1 MKSVVNDTDGIVRVA
16 ESVIPEIKHQDEV
29 RVKIASSGL
38 CGSDLPRIFK
48 NGAHYY
54 PITLGH
60 EFSGY
65 IDAVGSGV
73 DDLHPGDAVAC
84 VPLLPCFTC
93 PECLKGF
100 YSQCAKYDFIGSR
113 RDGGFAEYIVVKRK
127 NVFALPTDMPIE
139 DGAFIEPITV
149 GLHAF
154 HLAQGCEN
162 KNVIIIG
169 AGTIGLLAIQCAVA
183 LGAKSVTA
191 IDISSE
197 KLALAKSF
205 GAMQTFNS
213 SEMSAPQMQSVLREL
228 RFNQLILETAGVP
241 QTVEL
246 AVEIAGPHAQ
256 LALVGTLHQ
265 DLHLTSATFGKIL
278 RKELTVIG
286 SWMNYSSPWPGQEWE
301 TASRLLT
308 ERKLSLEP
316 LIAHRGSFESF
327 AQAVRDIA
335 RNAMPGKVL
344 LIPSN
349 RGPAGCGPGIVQNRS
364 FTNGPPSFTLA
375 TIEYG

>member
-73 DDLHPGDAVAC
+73 
-84 VPLLPCFTC
+84 TC

-286 SWMNYSSPWPGQEWE
+286 SWMNYSSPWPGHEWE

-327 AQAVRDIA
+327 TQAVRDIA

-344 LIPSN
+344 LIP
-349 RGPAGCGPGIVQNRS
+349 
-364 FTNGPPSFTLA
+364 
-375 TIEYG
+375 

>member
-1 MKSVVNDTDGIVRVA
+1 MKSVVNDTDGIVRVEERA
-16 ESVIPEIKHQDEV
+16 MPEIQRPDEV

-38 CGSDLPRIFK
+38 CGSDLPRVFK

-65 IDAVGSGV
+65 VDAVGAGV
-73 DDLHPGDAVAC
+73 SDLKAGDAVAC
-84 VPLLPCFTC
+84 VPLLPCFSC
-93 PECLKGF
+93 PECLKGY
-100 YSQCAKYDFIGSR
+100 YSLCAKYDFIGSR
-113 RDGGFAEYIVVKRK
+113 RDGGLTEYIVVNRK
-127 NVFALPTDMPIE
+127 NVFALPDNMPIE

-154 HLAQGCEN
+154 HLAQGCKD

-169 AGTIGLLAIQCAVA
+169 AGTIGLLAIQCAAA

-191 IDISSE
+191 IDINPE
-197 KLALAKSF
+197 KLALAKTF
-205 GAMQTFNS
+205 GATQTCNS
-213 SEMSAPQMQSVLREL
+213 RDMSAAQMQAVLREL

-246 AVEIAGPHAQ
+246 AVEVAGPHAQ

-278 RKELTVIG
+278 RKELTIIG
-286 SWMNYSSPWPGQEWE
+286 SWMNYSSPWPGAEWE

-308 ERKLSLEP
+308 ERRLSLEP
-316 LIAHRGSFESF
+316 LVAHRGSFESF

-335 RNAMPGKVL
+335 GNPMAGKVL
-344 LIPSN
+344 LVP
-349 RGPAGCGPGIVQNRS
+349 
-364 FTNGPPSFTLA
+364 
-375 TIEYG
+375 

>member
-1 MKSVVNDTDGIVRVA
+1 
-16 ESVIPEIKHQDEV
+16 
-29 RVKIASSGL
+29 
-38 CGSDLPRIFK
+38 DLPRIFK

-149 GLHAF
+149 
-154 HLAQGCEN
+154 
-162 KNVIIIG
+162 
-169 AGTIGLLAIQCAVA
+169 GLLAIQCAVA

-344 LIPSN
+344 LIP
-349 RGPAGCGPGIVQNRS
+349 
-364 FTNGPPSFTLA
+364 
-375 TIEYG
+375 

>member
-1 MKSVVNDTDGIVRVA
+1 MVNDTDGIVRVA
-16 ESVIPEIKHQDEV
+16 QRVIPEIKHQDEV

-113 RDGGFAEYIVVKRK
+113 RDGGFAEYIVVNRK

-149 GLHAF
+149 
-154 HLAQGCEN
+154 
-162 KNVIIIG
+162 
-169 AGTIGLLAIQCAVA
+169 GLLAIQCAVA

-213 SEMSAPQMQSVLREL
+213 LEMSAPQMQSVLREL

-301 TASRLLT
+301 TACRLLT

-316 LIAHRGSFESF
+316 LIAYRGSFESF

-344 LIPSN
+344 LIP
-349 RGPAGCGPGIVQNRS
+349 
-364 FTNGPPSFTLA
+364 
-375 TIEYG
+375 

>member
-16 ESVIPEIKHQDEV
+16 KSVIPEIKHQDEV

-149 GLHAF
+149 
-154 HLAQGCEN
+154 
-162 KNVIIIG
+162 
-169 AGTIGLLAIQCAVA
+169 GLLAIQCAVA

-308 ERKLSLEP
+308 ERKLSLDP

-327 AQAVRDIA
+327 TQAVRDIA

-344 LIPSN
+344 LIP
-349 RGPAGCGPGIVQNRS
+349 
-364 FTNGPPSFTLA
+364 
-375 TIEYG
+375 

>member
-1 MKSVVNDTDGIVRVA
+1 MGEISVKTGNNARNGGKNSLNRLIRCVCGKKIGPDPRNFNQRVSLGRND
-16 ESVIPEIKHQDEV
+16 
-29 RVKIASSGL
+29 
-38 CGSDLPRIFK
+38 
-48 NGAHYY
+48 
-54 PITLGH
+54 
-60 EFSGY
+60 
-65 IDAVGSGV
+65 
-73 DDLHPGDAVAC
+73 
-84 VPLLPCFTC
+84 LL
-93 PECLKGF
+93 
-100 YSQCAKYDFIGSR
+100 IR
-113 RDGGFAEYIVVKRK
+113 
-127 NVFALPTDMPIE
+127 
-139 DGAFIEPITV
+139 
-149 GLHAF
+149 
-154 HLAQGCEN
+154 
-162 KNVIIIG
+162 
-169 AGTIGLLAIQCAVA
+169 
-183 LGAKSVTA
+183 
-191 IDISSE
+191 
-197 KLALAKSF
+197 
-205 GAMQTFNS
+205 TFLNS

-344 LIPSN
+344 LIP
-349 RGPAGCGPGIVQNRS
+349 
-364 FTNGPPSFTLA
+364 
-375 TIEYG
+375 

>member
-113 RDGGFAEYIVVKRK
+113 RDSEV
-127 NVFALPTDMPIE
+127 
-139 DGAFIEPITV
+139 GAFIEPITV

-344 LIPSN
+344 LIP
-349 RGPAGCGPGIVQNRS
+349 
-364 FTNGPPSFTLA
+364 
-375 TIEYG
+375 

>member
-344 LIPSN
+344 LIPCKPRAS
-349 RGPAGCGPGIVQNRS
+349 VM
-364 FTNGPPSFTLA
+364 LA
-375 TIEYG
+375 RYCAKQIIHQWSPFVYTSHN

>member
-1 MKSVVNDTDGIVRVA
+1 MKSVVNDTDGIVRVEERA
-16 ESVIPEIKHQDEV
+16 MPEIQRPDEV

-38 CGSDLPRIFK
+38 CGSDLPRVFK
-48 NGAHYY
+48 NDAHYY

-65 IDAVGSGV
+65 VDAVGAGV
-73 DDLHPGDAVAC
+73 SDLKAGDAVAC
-84 VPLLPCFTC
+84 VPLLPCFSC
-93 PECLKGF
+93 PECLKGY
-100 YSQCAKYDFIGSR
+100 YSLCAKYDFIGSR
-113 RDGGFAEYIVVKRK
+113 RDGGLTEYIVVHRK
-127 NVFALPTDMPIE
+127 NVFALPDNMPIE

-154 HLAQGCEN
+154 HLAQGCKD

-169 AGTIGLLAIQCAVA
+169 AGTIGLLAIQCAAA

-191 IDISSE
+191 IDINQE
-197 KLALAKSF
+197 KLALAQTF
-205 GAMQTFNS
+205 GATQIFNS
-213 SEMSAPQMQSVLREL
+213 RDLTAAQIQAVLREL

-246 AVEIAGPHAQ
+246 AVEVAGPHAQ

-265 DLHLTSATFGKIL
+265 DLHLTPATFGKIL
-278 RKELTVIG
+278 RKELTIIG
-286 SWMNYSSPWPGQEWE
+286 SWMNYSSPWPGTEWE

-308 ERKLSLEP
+308 ERRLSLEP
-316 LIAHRGSFESF
+316 LVAHRGSFESF

-335 RNAMPGKVL
+335 QNPMAGKVL
-344 LIPSN
+344 LVP
-349 RGPAGCGPGIVQNRS
+349 
-364 FTNGPPSFTLA
+364 
-375 TIEYG
+375 

>member
-1 MKSVVNDTDGIVRVA
+1 CVCGKKIGPDPRNFNQRVSLGRND
-16 ESVIPEIKHQDEV
+16 
-29 RVKIASSGL
+29 
-38 CGSDLPRIFK
+38 
-48 NGAHYY
+48 
-54 PITLGH
+54 
-60 EFSGY
+60 
-65 IDAVGSGV
+65 
-73 DDLHPGDAVAC
+73 
-84 VPLLPCFTC
+84 LL
-93 PECLKGF
+93 
-100 YSQCAKYDFIGSR
+100 IR
-113 RDGGFAEYIVVKRK
+113 
-127 NVFALPTDMPIE
+127 
-139 DGAFIEPITV
+139 
-149 GLHAF
+149 
-154 HLAQGCEN
+154 
-162 KNVIIIG
+162 
-169 AGTIGLLAIQCAVA
+169 
-183 LGAKSVTA
+183 
-191 IDISSE
+191 
-197 KLALAKSF
+197 
-205 GAMQTFNS
+205 TFLNS

-344 LIPSN
+344 LIP
-349 RGPAGCGPGIVQNRS
+349 
-364 FTNGPPSFTLA
+364 
-375 TIEYG
+375 

>member
-16 ESVIPEIKHQDEV
+16 KSVIPEIKHQDEV

-149 GLHAF
+149 
-154 HLAQGCEN
+154 
-162 KNVIIIG
+162 
-169 AGTIGLLAIQCAVA
+169 GLLAIQCAVA

-327 AQAVRDIA
+327 TQAVRDIA
-335 RNAMPGKVL
+335 RNAMQGKVL
-344 LIPSN
+344 LIP
-349 RGPAGCGPGIVQNRS
+349 
-364 FTNGPPSFTLA
+364 
-375 TIEYG
+375 

>member
-1 MKSVVNDTDGIVRVA
+1 M
-16 ESVIPEIKHQDEV
+16 
-29 RVKIASSGL
+29 
-38 CGSDLPRIFK
+38 
-48 NGAHYY
+48 
-54 PITLGH
+54 
-60 EFSGY
+60 
-65 IDAVGSGV
+65 GSGV

-113 RDGGFAEYIVVKRK
+113 RDGGFAEYIVVKRN
-127 NVFALPTDMPIE
+127 NVFALPADMPIE

-213 SEMSAPQMQSVLREL
+213 REMSAPQIQGVLRDL

-327 AQAVRDIA
+327 ARAVRDIA

-344 LIPSN
+344 LIPETAGQ
-349 RGPAGCGPGIVQNRS
+349 RDAGPVLCKTDHSPMVPFVYTSHN
-364 FTNGPPSFTLA
+364 
-375 TIEYG
+375 

>member
-73 DDLHPGDAVAC
+73 DDLHPDDAVAC

-149 GLHAF
+149 
-154 HLAQGCEN
+154 
-162 KNVIIIG
+162 
-169 AGTIGLLAIQCAVA
+169 GLLAIQCAVA

-327 AQAVRDIA
+327 TQAVRDIA

-344 LIPSN
+344 LIP
-349 RGPAGCGPGIVQNRS
+349 
-364 FTNGPPSFTLA
+364 
-375 TIEYG
+375 

>member
-1 MKSVVNDTDGIVRVA
+1 
-16 ESVIPEIKHQDEV
+16 
-29 RVKIASSGL
+29 
-38 CGSDLPRIFK
+38 DLPRIFK

-149 GLHAF
+149 GL
-154 HLAQGCEN
+154 
-162 KNVIIIG
+162 
-169 AGTIGLLAIQCAVA
+169 LAIQCAVA
-183 LGAKSVTA
+183 LGAKSETA

-344 LIPSN
+344 LIP
-349 RGPAGCGPGIVQNRS
+349 
-364 FTNGPPSFTLA
+364 
-375 TIEYG
+375 

>member
-1 MKSVVNDTDGIVRVA
+1 M
-16 ESVIPEIKHQDEV
+16 
-29 RVKIASSGL
+29 
-38 CGSDLPRIFK
+38 
-48 NGAHYY
+48 
-54 PITLGH
+54 
-60 EFSGY
+60 
-65 IDAVGSGV
+65 
-73 DDLHPGDAVAC
+73 
-84 VPLLPCFTC
+84 
-93 PECLKGF
+93 
-100 YSQCAKYDFIGSR
+100 
-113 RDGGFAEYIVVKRK
+113 
-127 NVFALPTDMPIE
+127 
-139 DGAFIEPITV
+139 
-149 GLHAF
+149 
-154 HLAQGCEN
+154 
-162 KNVIIIG
+162 
-169 AGTIGLLAIQCAVA
+169 
-183 LGAKSVTA
+183 TA

-301 TASRLLT
+301 MASRLLT

-344 LIPSN
+344 LIP
-349 RGPAGCGPGIVQNRS
+349 
-364 FTNGPPSFTLA
+364 
-375 TIEYG
+375 

>member
-113 RDGGFAEYIVVKRK
+113 RDGGFAEYIVVKRN
-127 NVFALPTDMPIE
+127 NVFALPADMPIE

-213 SEMSAPQMQSVLREL
+213 REMSAPQIQGVLRDL

-327 AQAVRDIA
+327 AQRCVTSLVMPCRAKCCSFPETAGQRDA
-335 RNAMPGKVL
+335 GPVL
-344 LIPSN
+344 CKTDHSPMVPL
-349 RGPAGCGPGIVQNRS
+349 R
-364 FTNGPPSFTLA
+364 LH
-375 TIEYG
+375 

>member
-113 RDGGFAEYIVVKRK
+113 RDGGFAEYIVVKRN
-127 NVFALPTDMPIE
+127 NVFALPADMPIE

-205 GAMQTFNS
+205 GAMVTAANKVIAVLDSSKFN
-213 SEMSAPQMQSVLREL
+213 R
-228 RFNQLILETAGVP
+228 RGFNQVLPIEKIDIIITDD
-241 QTVEL
+241 
-246 AVEIAGPHAQ
+246 AVSEVDK
-256 LALVGTLHQ
+256 LALQKTRVKL
-265 DLHLTSATFGKIL
+265 I
-278 RKELTVIG
+278 TV
-286 SWMNYSSPWPGQEWE
+286 
-301 TASRLLT
+301 
-308 ERKLSLEP
+308 
-316 LIAHRGSFESF
+316 
-327 AQAVRDIA
+327 
-335 RNAMPGKVL
+335 
-344 LIPSN
+344 
-349 RGPAGCGPGIVQNRS
+349 
-364 FTNGPPSFTLA
+364 
-375 TIEYG
+375 

>member
-1 MKSVVNDTDGIVRVA
+1 M
-16 ESVIPEIKHQDEV
+16 
-29 RVKIASSGL
+29 
-38 CGSDLPRIFK
+38 
-48 NGAHYY
+48 
-54 PITLGH
+54 
-60 EFSGY
+60 
-65 IDAVGSGV
+65 
-73 DDLHPGDAVAC
+73 
-84 VPLLPCFTC
+84 
-93 PECLKGF
+93 
-100 YSQCAKYDFIGSR
+100 
-113 RDGGFAEYIVVKRK
+113 
-127 NVFALPTDMPIE
+127 
-139 DGAFIEPITV
+139 GAFIEPITV

-228 RFNQLILETAGVP
+228 RFNQLILETAGRTANCRTGGRDCRSSCP
-241 QTVEL
+241 TG
-246 AVEIAGPHAQ
+246 AGGHVAS
-256 LALVGTLHQ
+256 GSCI
-265 DLHLTSATFGKIL
+265 LTSATFGKIL

-286 SWMNYSSPWPGQEWE
+286 SWMNYSSPCPGQEWE

-344 LIPSN
+344 LIP
-349 RGPAGCGPGIVQNRS
+349 
-364 FTNGPPSFTLA
+364 
-375 TIEYG
+375 

>member
-197 KLALAKSF
+197 KLALAKFF

-213 SEMSAPQMQSVLREL
+213 LEMSAPQIQGVLREL

-265 DLHLTSATFGKIL
+265 DLHLTSTTFGKIL

-316 LIAHRGSFESF
+316 LIAHRGSFECF

-344 LIPSN
+344 LIP
-349 RGPAGCGPGIVQNRS
+349 
-364 FTNGPPSFTLA
+364 
-375 TIEYG
+375 